1 MATVRLPNNW
11 RPRPYQLKAW
21 SYLEA
26 GGRHAELIY
35 HRRAGK
41 DDLALHWTAVAAND
55 VGTPYSIG
63 RVGNYWHCLPK
74 ANQAR
79 KALWEAINPHTGRKR
94 IDEAFPHEVRES
106 KNDTEMLI
114 RFKSG
119 STWQVVGSD
128 NFDSLVGSP
137 PIGLVLSEWAL
148 CNPNAWAYLRP
159 ILAENRGWVLF
170 NTTPRGRNHA
180 FRTFQASKQDPNHF
194 AELLMATQTGVFT
207 AEQLEAE
214 RRELIAEYGQD
225 YGEAMYEQE
234 YLCSFEAPNLG
245 AVMGKVI
252 SRAERAGRISNAVAF
267 DPEGAPIEVSS
278 DIGFKDTTGWWFW
291 QPALGGYRILR
302 YIGDS
307 GLDAEEW
314 IEILKRTFEEEEWPV
329 GRIWLPQD
337 AASKTFRSRLSS
349 LVLFTKAFGGA
360 HVGIVPRSTVEDRIN
375 AARVIGAR
383 CEWHESKCEKGLDGL
398 RSWAYK
404 YDEELKA
411 FSKDPV
417 HDWAS
422 HPGDAFSYGALIMR
436 ERTVTK
442 PKPKAKAPY
451 TAGTVY
457 PDLFDGKEERS
468 PYRYR

>member
-1 MATVRLPNNW
+1 MRIQLPNNW
-11 RPRPYQLKAW
+11 RPRHYQLKAW
-21 SYLEA
+21 SYLES

-55 VGTPYSIG
+55 VGHPQSIG

-79 KALWEAINPHTGRKR
+79 KALWEAINPHTGRRR
-94 IDEAFPHEVRES
+94 IDEAFPPEIRAS

-114 RFKSG
+114 RMKSG

-159 ILAENRGWVLF
+159 IVAENRGWVMM

-180 FRTFQASKQDPNHF
+180 FRTFQAARADPDHF
-194 AELLMATQTGVFT
+194 AELLPASETNVFT
-207 AEQLEAE
+207 EAQLEAE
-214 RRELIAEYGQD
+214 RRELIAEYGED
-225 YGEAMYEQE
+225 YGEALYEQE
-234 YLCSFEAPNLG
+234 YLCSFDAPNLG
-245 AVMGKVI
+245 AIMGKVI
-252 SRAERAGRISNAVAF
+252 SKAERSGRISNSVLY
-267 DPEGAPIEVSS
+267 DPDGAPVEVSS
-278 DIGFKDTTGWWFW
+278 DIGFRDSSGWWFW
-291 QPALGGYRILR
+291 QPAVGGYRILG
-302 YIGDS
+302 YMGDS

-314 IEILKRTFEEEEWPV
+314 ITRLQAKFDEEEWEL
-329 GRIWLPQD
+329 GRIWLPKD
-337 AASKTFRSRLSS
+337 AASKTFRSRNSS
-349 LVLFTKAFGGA
+349 LVLFAKAFGE
-360 HVGIVPRSTVEDRIN
+360 HKVGIVPQAPIGDRIN

-383 CEWHESKCEKGLDGL
+383 CAFHEAKCEKGLDGL
-398 RSWAYK
+398 RSWAFR

-436 ERTVTK
+436 ERVAE
-442 PKPKAKAPY
+442 PKKAPKKDPY
-451 TAGTVY
+451 RGDMVY
-457 PDLFDGKEERS
+457 PDMFGGSEPKS

>member
-1 MATVRLPNNW
+1 MGLVQLPNNW

-21 SYLEA
+21 SYMEA

-41 DDLALHWTAVAAND
+41 DDLALNWTAVAAND
-55 VGTPYSIG
+55 LGHRDSIG

-79 KALWEAINPHTGRKR
+79 KALWEAINPHTGRRR
-94 IDEAFPHEVRES
+94 INEAFPHEIRAS
-106 KNDTEMLI
+106 QNDTEMLI

-137 PIGLVLSEWAL
+137 PVGLVLSEWAL

-159 ILAENRGWVLF
+159 ILAENKGWVMF

-180 FRTFQASKQDPNHF
+180 YRTFKAAQSDPTHF
-194 AELLMATQTGVFT
+194 AELLRATETGVFT
-207 AEQLEAE
+207 EAQLEAE
-214 RRELIAEYGQD
+214 RRELIAEYGED
-225 YGEAMYEQE
+225 YGEALYEQE

-245 AVMGKVI
+245 AILGKVI
-252 SRAERAGRISNAVAF
+252 SRAERSGRISSEVVY
-267 DPEGAPIEVSS
+267 DPAGAPVEVSS
-278 DIGFKDTTGWWFW
+278 DIGFKDTTSWWFW
-291 QPALGGYRILR
+291 QPVLGGFRLLR
-302 YIGDS
+302 YMGDS

-314 IEILKRTFEEEEWPV
+314 IEELEGVFEENGWEL

-337 AASKTFRSRLSS
+337 AQAKTFRSRLSS
-349 LVLFTKAFGGA
+349 LVLFAKAFGEA
-360 HVGIVPRSTVEDRIN
+360 HVGIVPRSTIEDRIN

-383 CEWHESKCEKGLDGL
+383 CEWNEAHCEKGLDGL
-398 RSWAYK
+398 RAWAYR

-411 FSKDPV
+411 FSREPV

-436 ERTVTK
+436 ERVEPVKK
-442 PKPKAKAPY
+442 PKPKDRNAAE
-451 TAGTVY
+451 VLY
-457 PDLFDGKEERS
+457 PDLFNGEEERS